1 MWTCNGTAAQRWTAV
16 GGTLQTSNNKCLDVA
31 WGSTANG
38 ADIQIVTCNG
48 NPAQQFVLSAAGD
61 LVNPQ
66 ANKCVDIRD
75 WNAGEGAR
83 LQLWDCAG
91 TLNQKWR
98 RG

>member
-1 MWTCNGTAAQRWTAV
+1 M
-16 GGTLQTSNNKCLDVA
+16 L
-31 WGSTANG
+31 
-38 ADIQIVTCNG
+38 QIVTCST

-66 ANKCVDIRD
+66 ANKCIDIKD
-75 WNAGEGAR
+75 WNGNDGAQ

-91 TLNQKWR
+91 TQNQKWR